1 MGPSGYKP
9 MRDDEDPAL
18 RRRAKAMRR
27 DMTPAERR
35 LWWALR
41 HRLALAGT
49 HFRRQ
54 VVLGRAIADFACV
67 ATRLVVEVD
76 GEQHGADAAQAYD
89 ARRASGLEAAGW
101 RVLRFSNAQVMRQ
114 IDEVLDTILAAIEGR
129 L

>member
-1 MGPSGYKP
+1 

-41 HRLALAGT
+41 HRLPLAGT

-54 VVLGRAIADFACV
+54 VVIGRAIADFACV

-76 GEQHGADAAQAYD
+76 GGQHGAEAAEAYD
-89 ARRASGLEAAGW
+89 ARRAAALEAAGW
-101 RVLRFSNAQVMRQ
+101 WVLRFSNAQVMRA
-114 IDEVLDTILAAIEGR
+114 IDEVLDTILAAIERR